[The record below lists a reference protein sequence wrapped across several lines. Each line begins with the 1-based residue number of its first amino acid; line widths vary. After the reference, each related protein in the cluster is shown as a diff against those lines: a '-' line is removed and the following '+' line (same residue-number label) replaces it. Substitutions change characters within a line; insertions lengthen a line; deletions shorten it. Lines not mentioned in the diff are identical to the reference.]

1 MNRQAH
7 LKGKAMRKYVT
18 YMRVSTAEQG
28 RSGLGLEAQKRDI
41 SIFLDTYSDV
51 PFEVIGE
58 FTDVLSGTD
67 DDRPELKKAI
77 DLAKKTGADLLVAK
91 LDRLSRRVSFI
102 AKLMEDPKLSFRV
115 AQMPH
120 ADKFQLHVY
129 AALAEQE
136 RDFISKRTKAALAE
150 AKARGQKLGGLRDKT
165 MKRNDAVKANANARA
180 EKIAGIV
187 VPLRD
192 AGKTLREIAS
202 HLERAGIATA
212 RGGHWNA
219 SQVQRVLRRI
229 SE

>member
-1 MNRQAH
+1 
-7 LKGKAMRKYVT
+7 MRKYVT

-28 RSGLGLEAQKRDI
+28 KSGLGLEAQKRDI
-41 SIFLDTYSDV
+41 SIFLDTYSEV

-67 DDRPELKKAI
+67 DDRPELTKAI
-77 DLAKKTGADLLVAK
+77 GLAKKTGADFLVAK

-165 MKRNDAVKANANARA
+165 MKRNDAVKANARTRA

-187 VPLRD
+187 VPLRE
-192 AGKTLREIAS
+192 AGRTLREIAS
-202 HLERAGIATA
+202 HLDRAGVATA
-212 RGGHWNA
+212 RGGRWNA
-219 SQVQRVLRRI
+219 SQVQRVLRRVA
-229 SE
+229 E

>member
-1 MNRQAH
+1 
-7 LKGKAMRKYVT
+7 MRKYVT

-28 RSGLGLEAQKRDI
+28 RSGLGLESQKRDI

-91 LDRLSRRVSFI
+91 LDRLSRRVSLI
-102 AKLMEDPKLSFRV
+102 ARLMEDPKLSLRV
-115 AQMPH
+115 AQMPN

-150 AKARGQKLGGLRDKT
+150 AKARGRKLGGLRDKT
-165 MKRNDAVKANANARA
+165 MKRNDAVKANAVARA
-180 EKIAGIV
+180 EKIAGLV